1 MWRRTLPRSRKNTLI
16 DATASAM
23 PSVNTYCTTAMTG
36 MNTRLIE
43 IRSRKNSMIT
53 ARAISP
59 NPKPTTPAV
68 VAATGSTIFGNWICL
83 ISRSWETTDVVA
95 SLMLAVNHFQGR
107 IADRMNSG

>member
-1 MWRRTLPRSRKNTLI
+1 MITP
-16 DATASAM
+16 SAM
-23 PSVNTYCTTAMTG
+23 
-36 MNTRLIE
+36 
-43 IRSRKNSMIT
+43 
-53 ARAISP
+53 SP

-83 ISRSWETTDVVA
+83 ISRSCETTDVVA